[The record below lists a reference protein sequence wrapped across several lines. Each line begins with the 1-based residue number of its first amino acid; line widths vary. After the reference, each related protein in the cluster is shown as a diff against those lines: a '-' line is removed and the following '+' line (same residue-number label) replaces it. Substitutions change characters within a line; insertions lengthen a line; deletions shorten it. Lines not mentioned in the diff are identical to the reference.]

1 MVFVAP
7 NPKLKPKFFALV
19 WPLQTSVWV
28 FVFVSLV
35 VATVIFTLV
44 SNIESKA
51 MDRTGRD
58 PVTNILPQ
66 VIGKSLK
73 TWSTTKA
80 SVWFVFATMIGES
93 DTRKRD
99 SVGAQATRIL
109 FGVWILYCFVISA
122 SYSGSLKAFLTTPE
136 YGSPIDTLRDVL
148 ESGLPW
154 GMVLYGEEEE
164 MMMANSPLGS
174 DIRTIWDGKIIKPY
188 SPTVAEVDSV
198 MAGKSIFIDWKSGLE
213 PAIFSASRT
222 PLIKVEAR

>member
-1 MVFVAP
+1 MAGI
-7 NPKLKPKFFALV
+7 
-19 WPLQTSVWV
+19 S
-28 FVFVSLV
+28 SL
-35 VATVIFTLV
+35 TF
-44 SNIESKA
+44 
-51 MDRTGRD
+51 
-58 PVTNILPQ
+58 LPQ

-80 SVWFVFATMIGES
+80 SVCFVFATMIGES

-99 SVGAQATRIL
+99 SVGAQATR
-109 FGVWILYCFVISA
+109 ILYCFVISA

-164 MMMANSPLGS
+164 MMMASSPLGS

-213 PAIFSASRT
+213 PAIFSKYSTPAGKPLVHLSSRSRPDKT
-222 PLIKVEAR
+222 V